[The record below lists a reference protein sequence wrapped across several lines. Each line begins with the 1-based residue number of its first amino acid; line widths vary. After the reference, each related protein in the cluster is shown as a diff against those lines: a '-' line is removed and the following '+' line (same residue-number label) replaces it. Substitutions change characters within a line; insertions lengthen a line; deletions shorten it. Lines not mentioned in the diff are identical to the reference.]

1 MLIKYKNFNIMKK
14 RTLFYLLFAIL
25 IIFNLGC
32 EEEEETIDVLPP
44 SEVTD
49 LTATPGEQVVT
60 LDWSN
65 PEDEDFDHVEIFI
78 SPGDD
83 LIEIPKGVNS
93 YNIVSLENGI
103 EYTFILKAVDIT
115 SNISVGV
122 SISSTPIDLIAP
134 QNVTNF
140 IATKGEKKV
149 TLNWTEPNDVDF
161 VKVEISY
168 TPGSTDLIYVN
179 KGIREY
185 TVEGLTIGTEY
196 SFTIKTIDDDE
207 NKSDGTTAI
216 ATPALEIEGTYKC
229 IEGEYYYN
237 GDLFGLS
244 DYWLD
249 EFQIELIDANTYK
262 MIGMCAWPDNKLF
275 FQIDG
280 LGDITY
286 PATWD
291 GIDQTLNDQPITTC
305 ELHPGD
311 LINVYCGNS
320 NFVTYNEI
328 DGKHKLTMTFGYYT
342 SGSGPREF
350 YQILE
355 KL

>member
-237 GDLFGLS
+237 GD
-244 DYWLD
+244 
-249 EFQIELIDANTYK
+249 
-262 MIGMCAWPDNKLF
+262 
-275 FQIDG
+275 
-280 LGDITY
+280 ITY